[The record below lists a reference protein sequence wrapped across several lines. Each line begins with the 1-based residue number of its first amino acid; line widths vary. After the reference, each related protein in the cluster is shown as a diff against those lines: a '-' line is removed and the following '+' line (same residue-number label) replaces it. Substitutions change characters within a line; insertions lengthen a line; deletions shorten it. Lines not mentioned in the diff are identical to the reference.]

1 MSELPIF
8 PLDVVVFPGMTV
20 PVSVREERYK
30 RLVKLVMEQPSEPK
44 RFITVMANDEAVIR
58 DTPQRLARYGTLVNV
73 LSLEETDSGFDLL
86 VHGQERCEVETVRFE
101 DVAEAGGTTRPLYFA
116 QESPAPVDR
125 SDPNAEAIA
134 AWDAI
139 DTFRDYAKTLFRLDS
154 ASEIDVHLP
163 QDPFYQASFVCAN
176 IRVPAASKQPLLE
189 APSLTAR
196 FDLARDLM
204 LRRLERKPRARRGN
218 A

>member
-20 PVSVREERYK
+20 PLSVREERYK
-30 RLVKLVMEQPSEPK
+30 RLVKLVLAQEREPK
-44 RFITVMANDEAVIR
+44 RFIVVVSGDEAVIR
-58 DTPQRLARYGTLVNV
+58 DTPLKLARFGTLVNV
-73 LSLEETDSGFDLL
+73 LTVEETSEGFELL
-86 VHGQERCEVETVRFE
+86 VHGQERCEVAVSRSE
-101 DVAEAGGTTRPLYFA
+101 DVGEAAGESRPLYFA
-116 QESPAPVDR
+116 EEAPAPVER
-125 SDPNAEAIA
+125 SDPNDEAIA

-139 DTFRDYAKTLFRLDS
+139 DTFRDYAKTLFKLDS
-154 ASEIDVHLP
+154 SADIDVHLP

-176 IRVPAASKQPLLE
+176 LRVPAASKQPLLE
-189 APSLTAR
+189 APSLKER

-204 LRRLERKPRARRGN
+204 LRRLDRKPRSRRGD